1 MTWLKE
7 QFPFA
12 FPLISPDGWVQQ
24 IIALSKLQYLQQW
37 HVTAACML
45 NRESSYFK
53 NYKAVNYL
61 LNVCTLQVMFQ
72 QL

>member
-12 FPLISPDGWVQQ
+12 FPLTSPDGWMQQ

-37 HVTAACML
+37 RETVACML

-53 NYKAVNYL
+53 NYKTVKCLYFTSDVPTTVNL
-61 LNVCTLQVMFQ
+61 
-72 QL
+72 